1 MCVCVATSRVQRA
14 FSCCS
19 DWSRAFCEHVGA
31 VAEIVGRLVN
41 RVPSALLN
49 MKQNDEDAKGRMKQ
63 KRT

>member
-1 MCVCVATSRVQRA
+1 M
-14 FSCCS
+14 
-19 DWSRAFCEHVGA
+19 GA